1 MSQHTYSITLSA
13 DNHDTNHENNHD
25 DVAGTSVPGQD
36 DQIISKVH
44 DDSKEDTRAHITIVG
59 TAHVSE
65 KSVADVRNAILT
77 EKPDIVAVELC
88 KGRYDSLM
96 AKQNGEV
103 QPIKIAEM
111 LKEGKLYF
119 FLVHSLLAYVQNKI
133 GADMGVEPGAEMIA
147 AIDLAKEQGAQIAL
161 IDRDIQIT
169 LTRFWT
175 KMKFME
181 KIRMVGALLGA
192 VVGIGGQNIEIDM
205 DSVTDE
211 DVVTSMIEEL
221 KKYAPTAAEV
231 LVNERDAYL
240 AHGIRR
246 AGEQGRVVAVVGA
259 GHRKGIKHYLEHP
272 ETLPDMAQLIEI
284 PKKSRISVMNVIG
297 VGFVAIAIA
306 VFALVIAML
315 LQGGISFGTFIL
327 IFGYWVVI
335 NGVLSALG
343 VIIARGHIY
352 SAITAFCVAWLTS
365 LNPLMAAGWFAGLM
379 EAKMNP
385 PSTQDL
391 KTLMDAETT
400 SELTSNRLF
409 KVIFVAAMA
418 NIGSIIGTFL
428 GAWVMLRVS
437 GIDVEVFK
445 DMMFSAWHGLG
456 L

>member
-1 MSQHTYSITLSA
+1 MSQHTYSVTVSS
-13 DNHDTNHENNHD
+13 DNHNQDNDAPASEPEDYDMHEN
-25 DVAGTSVPGQD
+25 P
-36 DQIISKVH
+36 I
-44 DDSKEDTRAHITIVG
+44 EDTRARITIVG

-65 KSVADVRNAILT
+65 KSVEDVRNAILT
-77 EKPDIVAVELC
+77 EQPDIVAVELC

-147 AIDLAKEQGAQIAL
+147 AIDLAKEQGARIAL

-181 KIRMVGALLGA
+181 KLRMVGALLGA
-192 VVGIGGQNIEIDM
+192 VVGIGGQEIEIDI
-205 DSVTDE
+205 DSVTNE
-211 DVVTSMIEEL
+211 DVVTSMIDEL
-221 KKYAPTAAEV
+221 RQHAPTAAEV
-231 LVNERDAYL
+231 LVSERDAYL

-259 GHRKGIKHYLEHP
+259 GHRKGIKRYLENP
-272 ETLPDMAQLIEI
+272 ETLPDMATLMEV
-284 PKKSRISVMNVIG
+284 PKKKRIGVMNVIG
-297 VGFVAIAIA
+297 VAFVGIAIA
-306 VFALVIAML
+306 VFALVILML
-315 LQGGISFGTFIL
+315 LQGEISLNTFIL

-343 VIIARGHIY
+343 VFIARGHIY

-385 PSTQDL
+385 PSTHDL
-391 KTLMDAETT
+391 KALMDAETT
-400 SELTSNRLF
+400 GELTSNSLF

-418 NIGSIIGTFL
+418 NVGSIIGTFV

-437 GIDVEVFK
+437 GIDVDVFK
-445 DMMFSAWHGLG
+445 DMMLNALHVIGL
-456 L
+456 

>member
-13 DNHDTNHENNHD
+13 DDHDNN
-25 DVAGTSVPGQD
+25 VSTPVSGQD
-36 DQIISKVH
+36 DHEISEIH
-44 DDSKEDTRAHITIVG
+44 GNTKEDTRAHITIVG
-59 TAHVSE
+59 TAHVSD

-77 EKPDIVAVELC
+77 EQPDIVAVELC

-147 AIDLAKEQGAQIAL
+147 AIDMAKEQGAQIAL

-175 KMKFME
+175 RMKFME
-181 KIRMVGALLGA
+181 KIRMIGALLGA
-192 VVGIGGQNIEIDM
+192 VVGIGGQEIEIDI
-205 DSVTDE
+205 DSITND

-221 KKYAPTAAEV
+221 RQHAPTAAEV

-259 GHRKGIKHYLEHP
+259 GHREGIKRYLEHP
-272 ETLPDMAQLIEI
+272 ETIPDMAQLMEV
-284 PKKSRISVMNVIG
+284 PKKRRISVMNVIG
-297 VGFVAIAIA
+297 VAFVGVAIA
-306 VFALVIAML
+306 VFVLIIAML
-315 LQGGISFGTFIL
+315 LQGVISPGTFIL

-335 NGVLSALG
+335 NGALSALG
-343 VIIARGHIY
+343 VIIARGHMY

-365 LNPLMAAGWFAGLM
+365 LNPLMAAGWFAGLV

-391 KTLMDAETT
+391 KALMDAETT
-400 SELTSNRLF
+400 GELTSNNLF

-418 NIGSIIGTFL
+418 NVGSIIGTFL

-437 GIDVEVFK
+437 GIDVDMLK
-445 DMMFSAWHGLG
+445 DMMLTALRGLG
-456 L
+456 F

>member
-133 GADMGVEPGAEMIA
+133 GADMGVEPGAEMTA
-147 AIDLAKEQGAQIAL
+147 AIDLAKEQGARIAL

-175 KMKFME
+175 QMKFME
-181 KIRMVGALLGA
+181 KIRMLGALLGA
-192 VVGIGGQNIEIDM
+192 VVGIGGQNIEIDI
-205 DSVTDE
+205 DSVTND

-221 KKYAPTAAEV
+221 RKYAPTAAKV
-231 LVNERDAYL
+231 LVDERDAYL

-246 AGEQGRVVAVVGA
+246 AAEQGRVVAVVGA
-259 GHRKGIKHYLEHP
+259 GHREGIKQYLKNP
-272 ETLPDMAQLIEI
+272 ETLPDMAKLMEV
-284 PKKSRISVMNVIG
+284 PKKKRIG
-297 VGFVAIAIA
+297 VMSLIGISFVGIAIAIF
-306 VFALVIAML
+306 VLIFAML
-315 LQGGISFGTFIL
+315 LQGTIPLNTFLL

-335 NGVLSALG
+335 NGTLSALG
-343 VIIARGHIY
+343 VIIARGHVY
-352 SAITAFCVAWLTS
+352 SA
-365 LNPLMAAGWFAGLM
+365 
-379 EAKMNP
+379 
-385 PSTQDL
+385 
-391 KTLMDAETT
+391 
-400 SELTSNRLF
+400 
-409 KVIFVAAMA
+409 
-418 NIGSIIGTFL
+418 
-428 GAWVMLRVS
+428 
-437 GIDVEVFK
+437 
-445 DMMFSAWHGLG
+445 
-456 L
+456 